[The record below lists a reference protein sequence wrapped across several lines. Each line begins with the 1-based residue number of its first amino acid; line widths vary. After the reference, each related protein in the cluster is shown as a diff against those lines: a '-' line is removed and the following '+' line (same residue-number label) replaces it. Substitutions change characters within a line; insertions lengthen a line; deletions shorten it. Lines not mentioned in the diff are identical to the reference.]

1 MIKEHTAI
9 DGVLTPEDLA
19 LLQRIFDDAL
29 RQIGYPR
36 QSLEANLLASL
47 VIHLY
52 LRGIRKE
59 DTLRALLAA

>member
-9 DGVLTPEDLA
+9 EGVLTPEELA

-29 RQIGYPR
+29 KGTGYSK

-52 LRGIRKE
+52 LRGVRNE
-59 DTLRALLAA
+59 DSLRALLAA